1 MTILRA
7 ITFPKTELLIK
18 TYYNVL
24 LYFQFQMHQ
33 NTMEFPHQ
41 PENIKIVQQLDSIV
55 PVDVEFNKTYDI
67 LKPLSVTDMSV
78 LNRTSRNFPVEY
90 VKLSSRD
97 PHIVLANGS
106 DEQAPEGKSFDKIV
120 KYQED
125 KEDIELLNISEI
137 LTVKYLY
144 RSCDFSQS
152 CKNRN
157 GMGN

>member
-1 MTILRA
+1 M
-7 ITFPKTELLIK
+7 
-18 TYYNVL
+18 
-24 LYFQFQMHQ
+24 
-33 NTMEFPHQ
+33 
-41 PENIKIVQQLDSIV
+41 DSIV

-137 LTVKYLY
+137 LTVK
-144 RSCDFSQS
+144 
-152 CKNRN
+152 
-157 GMGN
+157 